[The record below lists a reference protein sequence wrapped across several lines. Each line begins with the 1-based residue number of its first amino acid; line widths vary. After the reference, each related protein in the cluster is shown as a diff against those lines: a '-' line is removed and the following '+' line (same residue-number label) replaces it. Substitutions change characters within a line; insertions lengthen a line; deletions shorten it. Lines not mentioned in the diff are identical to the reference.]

1 MPLSNFP
8 FRHHG
13 VRRTHHTR
21 LDQPIDAVVYVSVV
35 FVLFAAIILLLVATT
50 CRRFQPGG
58 LSSPPEEPPENSS
71 EPRPTIVRL
80 KDHRTRVCT
89 ETLPTRNTV

>member
-13 VRRTHHTR
+13 MRRPHHAR

-35 FVLFAAIILLLVATT
+35 FVLFAAIILLLVATS

-58 LSSPPEEPPENSS
+58 SSQPEEPVQNPN
-71 EPRPTIVRL
+71 EPRTTIVRL
-80 KDHRTRVCT
+80 KDRGARVCT
-89 ETLPTRNTV
+89 ETLPERNSV

>member
-35 FVLFAAIILLLVATT
+35 FVLFAAIILLLVATNLAVAFSLAVYPARQRSHQKT
-50 CRRFQPGG
+50 AANPGA
-58 LSSPPEEPPENSS
+58 
-71 EPRPTIVRL
+71 R
-80 KDHRTRVCT
+80 
-89 ETLPTRNTV
+89 